1 MSYEDIL
8 YLPHHRSTKRKQM
21 SLHDRAAQFA
31 PFSALSGYE
40 DAIEETGRLTDE
52 EILLDETT
60 VARLNEQLQYIAAH
74 MGEHISVAVTYFRP
88 DERKSGGTYLTDI
101 GVVKKIDP
109 DSQFLIM
116 ESGVSIAMSR
126 IREIELLQ

>member
-1 MSYEDIL
+1 M
-8 YLPHHRSTKRKQM
+8 
-21 SLHDRAAQFA
+21 
-31 PFSALSGYE
+31 
-40 DAIEETGRLTDE
+40 
-52 EILLDETT
+52 
-60 VARLNEQLQYIAAH
+60 
-74 MGEHISVAVTYFRP
+74 AVTYFRP